1 YGISDL
7 LSWSLFHVI
16 RYRRR
21 LVFDQLRKCFPDW
34 PDRKIYEVARLS
46 YTNLSDILLE
56 SFKTVRLTEEEI
68 KKRYKVM
75 NSNILKSVEADKGTI
90 IGIGSH
96 MNNWEWGS
104 VALEYQL
111 PTKLYALYKPLAN
124 KYIDTHVRTEREA
137 AGGRMVSVRKTRH
150 LFNSQSIDEK
160 ALVIFIA
167 DQSPS
172 NMREAIWLEFLG
184 RDTACLHGPEKYHK
198 IAGAPV
204 VYFHIYRVKRGFYEI
219 YITPLKS
226 NTDQG
231 ITEQFMKLLEED
243 IRKEPASW
251 LWTHNRWKRRREEA
265 EEQRQKLKARRMR

>member
-1 YGISDL
+1 MTDFYSRFDGEKSNRQKRLSRELVTLGFYFMAYISYLLYRSLAGVLSRAPFSLLYGISDL

-34 PDRKIYEVARLS
+34 PDRKIYEVARVS

-75 NSNILKSVEADKGTI
+75 NSNILKSVEADKGAI

-124 KYIDTHVRTEREA
+124 KYID
-137 AGGRMVSVRKTRH
+137 
-150 LFNSQSIDEK
+150 
-160 ALVIFIA
+160 
-167 DQSPS
+167 
-172 NMREAIWLEFLG
+172 
-184 RDTACLHGPEKYHK
+184 
-198 IAGAPV
+198 
-204 VYFHIYRVKRGFYEI
+204 
-219 YITPLKS
+219 
-226 NTDQG
+226 
-231 ITEQFMKLLEED
+231 
-243 IRKEPASW
+243 
-251 LWTHNRWKRRREEA
+251 
-265 EEQRQKLKARRMR
+265 